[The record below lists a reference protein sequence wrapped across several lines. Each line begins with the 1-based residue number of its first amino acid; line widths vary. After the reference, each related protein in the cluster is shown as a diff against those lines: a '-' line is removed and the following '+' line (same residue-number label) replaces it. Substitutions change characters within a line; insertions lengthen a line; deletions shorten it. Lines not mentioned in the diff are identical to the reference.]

1 MFLPAANATSERPF
15 SAPKRVKASLCATRH
30 ARRDDMYIPSW
41 SGRMKIRTLNFL
53 FASITINLF
62 RNISVVLVI
71 LYKIV
76 TIVTSYTNFD
86 EGIKR

>member
-1 MFLPAANATSERPF
+1 
-15 SAPKRVKASLCATRH
+15 
-30 ARRDDMYIPSW
+30 
-41 SGRMKIRTLNFL
+41 MKIRTLNFL